1 MALLRRRANP
11 EARMSLGEHFRE
23 FRNRTLIAAV
33 AILIG
38 GVVGWI
44 VYDPISIGS
53 WSSQGVW
60 KFLIQPIFDYRAE
73 HPDAN
78 INPNFGQATQAFSL
92 RIKISFF
99 VGLILSSPV
108 WLWQIW
114 GFLVPGLTK
123 QEKKIARLFIGSA
136 VPLFVTGCVFGSL
149 AVPAIIGALFGFTPA
164 DGITSNLIDATYYI
178 DFVTKFILL
187 MGLSFLLPVIL
198 MALNAIRILPGRVML
213 RGWRVAVIVIA
224 VFSAMMA
231 PTPDPLAM
239 FVILVPLMILYY
251 GSCGLA
257 IWLDKRRAA
266 QEDKER
272 PDWMDVADDEQ
283 SEL

>member
-1 MALLRRRANP
+1 MALLRRRAANP

-33 AILIG
+33 AILAG
-38 GVVGWI
+38 GVIGWI
-44 VYDPISIGS
+44 LYSPVSIGPVHFD
-53 WSSQGVW
+53 GVW
-60 KFLIQPIFDYRAE
+60 NRLIEPIQDYRAA
-73 HPDAN
+73 HPGSD
-78 INPNFGQATQAFSL
+78 IRPNFGQATQAFSL
-92 RIKISFF
+92 QIKIAFF

-123 QEKKIARLFIGSA
+123 REKNVARMFICSA
-136 VPLFVTGCVFGSL
+136 VPLFVGGCLFGAL
-149 AVPAIIGALFGFTPA
+149 AVPNIIDVLFNFTPT
-164 DGITSNLIDATYYI
+164 DGFASNIVDATYYI
-178 DFVTKFILL
+178 NFVTKFILL

-198 MALNAIRILPGRVML
+198 MALNTIRILPGRVML
-213 RGWRVAVIVIA
+213 KGWRVAVLVIA

-239 FVILVPLMILYY
+239 FVILVPLMVLYY

-257 IWLDKRRAA
+257 IWLDKRREA
-266 QEDKER
+266 KER
-272 PDWMDVADDEQ
+272 PDWMDLDDDEV

>member
-1 MALLRRRANP
+1 MALLRRRAANP

-33 AILIG
+33 AITVGAVL
-38 GVVGWI
+38 GWI
-44 VYDPISIGS
+44 LYDPVTI
-53 WSSQGVW
+53 WRWDFQGVW
-60 KFLIQPIFDYRAE
+60 KVLTQPIDIYREENPGA
-73 HPDAN
+73 DLR
-78 INPNFGQATQAFSL
+78 PNFGQATQAFSL

-123 QEKKIARLFIGSA
+123 KEKKVARIFIASA
-136 VPLFVTGCVFGSL
+136 VPLFLAGCLLGIF
-149 AVPAIIGALFGFTPA
+149 AIPSIFDVLFNFTP
-164 DGITSNLIDATYYI
+164 DGFAANILDATYYI
-178 DFVTKFILL
+178 NFVMKFILL

-198 MALNAIRILPGRVML
+198 MALNTIRILPGRIML
-213 RGWRVAVIVIA
+213 KGWRVAVILIA

-239 FVILVPLMILYY
+239 FVILIPLMILYY

-257 IWLDKRRAA
+257 IWLDKRREAR
-266 QEDKER
+266 DR
-272 PDWMDVADDEQ
+272 PDWMDVPDDEA
-283 SEL
+283 SAL

>member
-1 MALLRRRANP
+1 MALLRRRAANP

-33 AILIG
+33 AITVGAVL
-38 GVVGWI
+38 GWI
-44 VYDPISIGS
+44 LYDPVTI
-53 WSSQGVW
+53 WRWDFQGVW
-60 KFLIQPIFDYRAE
+60 KVLTQPIDIYREENPGA
-73 HPDAN
+73 DLR
-78 INPNFGQATQAFSL
+78 PNFGQATQAFRL

-123 QEKKIARLFIGSA
+123 KEKKVARIFIASA
-136 VPLFVTGCVFGSL
+136 VPLFLAGCLLGIF
-149 AVPAIIGALFGFTPA
+149 AIPSIFDVLFNFTP
-164 DGITSNLIDATYYI
+164 DGFAANILDATYYI
-178 DFVTKFILL
+178 NFVMKFILL

-198 MALNAIRILPGRVML
+198 MALNTIRILPGRIML
-213 RGWRVAVIVIA
+213 KGWRVAVILIA

-239 FVILVPLMILYY
+239 FVILIPLMILYY

-257 IWLDKRRAA
+257 IWLDKRREAR
-266 QEDKER
+266 DR
-272 PDWMDVADDEQ
+272 PDWMDVPDDEA
-283 SEL
+283 SAL

>member
-1 MALLRRRANP
+1 MALLRRKSANP
-11 EARMSLGEHFRE
+11 EARMSLGDHFRE
-23 FRNRTLIAAV
+23 FRNRTLIATGAIVAGAV
-33 AILIG
+33 IGWLIF
-38 GVVGWI
+38 
-44 VYDPISIGS
+44 DPVAIGS
-53 WSSQGVW
+53 WDFKGVW
-60 KFLIQPIFDYRAE
+60 NVLIQPIFDYRDE
-73 HPDAN
+73 HPSAQ
-78 INPNFGQATQAFSL
+78 IQPNFGQATQAFSL

-123 QEKKIARLFIGSA
+123 KEKKVARLFIGSA
-136 VPLFVTGCVFGSL
+136 VPLFIIGCIFGGL
-149 AVPAIIGALFGFTPA
+149 AIPAIIGALFGFTPA
-164 DGITSNLIDATYYI
+164 DNITSNLIDATYYI
-178 DFVTKFILL
+178 NFVTKFILL

-198 MALNAIRILPGRVML
+198 MALNTIRILPGRIML
-213 RGWRVAVIVIA
+213 KGWRVAVLVIA

-239 FVILVPLMILYY
+239 FVILIPLMILYY

-257 IWLDKRRAA
+257 IMLDKRREA
-266 QEDKER
+266 KER
-272 PDWMDVADDEQ
+272 PEWLDVDDEAQ